1 MHAHQEIA
9 FLNTGIYGVP
19 EAARLTKVSPGKIR
33 RWIKGYDFRKGEA
46 RRHSDAVWTGAVPP
60 LDGKVA
66 LGFLDLMEI
75 RFVDAF
81 LRAGVSWKTMRRAH
95 QLARQEI
102 GSDHPFC
109 TDRFAT
115 DGRRILLIPAREN
128 ADEAL
133 LDLLSNQAE
142 FQRIVAPFLTQLE
155 FMEDHLARWW
165 PMGRKRNVV
174 VDPTRNLGQPT
185 AAKSGVPTGVLARS
199 VKANDS
205 VETVARWYEVL
216 PEEVRDAVE
225 FEASLAA

>member
-1 MHAHQEIA
+1 MRAEQSITS
-9 FLNTGIYGVP
+9 LNTGIYGVP

-46 RRHSDAVWTGAVPP
+46 VRHSDAVWTGTLRP
-60 LDGKVA
+60 LEGKVA

-81 LRAGVSWKTMRRAH
+81 LRAGVSWNTMRQAH
-95 QLARQEI
+95 QRARQEI
-102 GSDHPFC
+102 RSDHPFC
-109 TDRFAT
+109 TNRFAT
-115 DGRRILLIPAREN
+115 DGRRILLTPATESRD
-128 ADEAL
+128 AAL
-133 LDLLSNQAE
+133 LDLVSSQRE

-155 FMEDHLARWW
+155 FTEDNLARWW
-165 PMGRKRNVV
+165 PMGRKRYVV
-174 VDPTRNLGQPT
+174 VDPARNLGRPT
-185 AAKSGVPTGVLARS
+185 AAKSGVPTDVLARS

-205 VETVARWYEVL
+205 LETVARWYEVL